1 MLGRR
6 TEGIVNAGKFK
17 RGTGPLEGANNAIKV
32 LKRMAY
38 GFRDFEYFVLKIKS
52 IFPGR
57 NLSPWRS
64 LPDYAAVLKSGL
76 WVPAFPGIP

>member
-6 TEGIVNAGKFK
+6 AEGIVNAGKFK
-17 RGTGPLEGANNAIKV
+17 LGTGPLEGANNAIKV

-57 NLSPWRS
+57 NLSPWRC
-64 LPDYAAVLKSGL
+64 LPDHAAC
-76 WVPAFPGIP
+76 

>member
-6 TEGIVNAGKFK
+6 AEGIVNAGKFK

-38 GFRDFEYFVLKIKS
+38 GFRDFEYFV
-52 IFPGR
+52 R
-57 NLSPWRS
+57 
-64 LPDYAAVLKSGL
+64 
-76 WVPAFPGIP
+76 

>member
-1 MLGRR
+1 
-6 TEGIVNAGKFK
+6 
-17 RGTGPLEGANNAIKV
+17 
-32 LKRMAY
+32 MAY